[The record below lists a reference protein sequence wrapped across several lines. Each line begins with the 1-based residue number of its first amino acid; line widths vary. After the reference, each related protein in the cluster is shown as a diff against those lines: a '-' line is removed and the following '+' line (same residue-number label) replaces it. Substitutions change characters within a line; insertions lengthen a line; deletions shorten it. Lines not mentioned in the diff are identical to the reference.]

1 MTDEDL
7 ALTHLAAFGPGKG
20 WSAGDF
26 ANYLADPTAL
36 VEGDASCFI
45 VLRLAGPEA
54 EILTVATHPD
64 VQGQGRAQ
72 ALLTHTLDHLRNV
85 GVEDVFLDVSET
97 NAAALHVYKKAGFE
111 AFATR
116 RAYYR
121 DGSAAICMKAA
132 LSAAS
137 SA

>member
-20 WSAGDF
+20 WSASEF

-36 VEGDASCFI
+36 IEGDASCFI

-54 EILTVATHPD
+54 EVLTVATHPD
-64 VQGQGRAQ
+64 AQGQGRAQ
-72 ALLTHTLDHLRNV
+72 ALLADTLEHLRNV
-85 GVEDVFLDVSET
+85 GVEVVFLDVSET
-97 NAAALHVYKKAGFE
+97 NDAALHVYTKVGFE

-116 RAYYR
+116 RGYYR

-137 SA
+137 PA